1 MGDKIKPNYG
11 RDAVTGV
18 WVPSLSQEFCAEIEK
33 KTLLTGSDLKR
44 FIDGLNNILS
54 IYVSRKAD
62 SDKRPIDTPQRVNQA
77 AIEIKEAANKLAK
90 MLYGSAGG
98 VQPYLEYPIYKVFNN
113 PEVPIFLKELVLL
126 LNAVETGCDDCMK
139 NIRFDTKRYPSLK
152 ELVALD
158 IRLLYTSCMKK
169 KPSTTLSL
177 AHESRSDYATILKL
191 FLTEA
196 DGYAPSDGSLKK
208 LMSWAKNN
216 ENFYKEKAKES
227 REYFSESD

>member
-1 MGDKIKPNYG
+1 
-11 RDAVTGV
+11 
-18 WVPSLSQEFCAEIEK
+18 
-33 KTLLTGSDLKR
+33 
-44 FIDGLNNILS
+44 
-54 IYVSRKAD
+54 
-62 SDKRPIDTPQRVNQA
+62 
-77 AIEIKEAANKLAK
+77 
-90 MLYGSAGG
+90 
-98 VQPYLEYPIYKVFNN
+98 
-113 PEVPIFLKELVLL
+113 
-126 LNAVETGCDDCMK
+126 MK